1 MDQCI
6 AFVDLVLVLSGSN
19 SEVNVLWIRSKQRFE
34 VKKMENV
41 SVSTTSIIHL
51 PDDCLSFIYQRLDNL
66 EDHDS
71 FGLTCHRFLNI
82 QNTNRRS
89 LQFQCSLSLLIHSSL
104 SQTNPAVNSDHLHRL
119 LARFQW
125 LEHLS
130 LSGCT
135 LLNDSSLASL
145 RYPGARL
152 RSLHLDCCYGVSDD
166 GISTV
171 ASFCPNL
178 RVVSLYRCG
187 ISDVGL
193 ETLARAASSRLRC
206 VNLSYCPLVS
216 DSGVRALS
224 QACLRIESVKISNCK
239 SITGVGFSGSSP
251 SLGYVDAES
260 CCQLEAKG
268 IAGIVSGGGIEFLN
282 VSGAVCNIRRDGL
295 VPIGSGVASK
305 LRVLNLRMCR
315 TVGDESIRAIAK
327 GCPLLQEWNL
337 ALCHEVRVLGWE
349 GVGKWC
355 RKLERLHVNRCR
367 NLCDQGLLG
376 IRSGCKSLRMLYM
389 NGNAR
394 LTPTAVEM
402 FKLHRGDV
410 TLRSEE
416 VMVIGPDW
424 RLYTRG

>member
-1 MDQCI
+1 
-6 AFVDLVLVLSGSN
+6 
-19 SEVNVLWIRSKQRFE
+19 
-34 VKKMENV
+34 MENV
-41 SVSTTSIIHL
+41 SEPDDVETSIIHL
-51 PDDCLSFIYQRLDNL
+51 PDDCLSFIFQRLDNL
-66 EDHDS
+66 DDHES

-89 LQFQCSLSLLIHSSL
+89 LQFQCSLSVLNPSTL
-104 SQTNPAVNSDHLHRL
+104 SQSIPAVNSDHLHRL
-119 LARFQW
+119 LTRFQW

-135 LLNDSSLASL
+135 VLNDSSLASL

-152 RSLHLDCCYGVSDD
+152 LSLHLDCCYGVSDN

-178 RVVSLYRCG
+178 RVVSLYRCN
-187 ISDVGL
+187 ISDIGL
-193 ETLARAASSRLRC
+193 ETLARGSLPLRC

-216 DSGVRALS
+216 DHGVRALS
-224 QACLRIESVKISNCK
+224 QACLQIESVKISNCK

-251 SLGYVDAES
+251 TLGYVDAEY
-260 CCQLEAKG
+260 CCQLDPKG
-268 IAGIVSGGGIEFLN
+268 VAGIVSGGGIEYLN
-282 VSGAVCNIRRDGL
+282 ISGAVCHIRKDGL
-295 VPIGSGVASK
+295 VPIGSGIASK

-315 TVGDESIRAIAK
+315 TVGDESIKAIAK

-337 ALCHEVRVLGWE
+337 ALCREVRVSGWE
-349 GVGKWC
+349 AVGKWC
-355 RKLERLHVNRCR
+355 RNLEKLHVNRCR
-367 NLCDQGLLG
+367 NLCDQGLLA
-376 IRSGCKSLRMLYM
+376 IRSGCKNLRILYM

-410 TLRSEE
+410 TVRREE

>member
-1 MDQCI
+1 M
-6 AFVDLVLVLSGSN
+6 S
-19 SEVNVLWIRSKQRFE
+19 
-34 VKKMENV
+34 
-41 SVSTTSIIHL
+41 TSIINL

-82 QNTNRRS
+82 QNINRRS
-89 LQFQCSLSLLIHSSL
+89 LQLL
-104 SQTNPAVNSDHLHRL
+104 T
-119 LARFQW
+119 RFQW

-135 LLNDSSLASL
+135 VLNDSSLASL

-152 RSLHLDCCYGVSDD
+152 HSLHLDCCYGVSDD

-178 RVVSLYRCG
+178 RVVSLYRCS
-187 ISDVGL
+187 ISDIGL
-193 ETLARAASSRLRC
+193 ETLARACLCLRC
-206 VNLSYCPLVS
+206 VNLSCCPLVS
-216 DSGVRALS
+216 DFGVRALT

-260 CCQLEAKG
+260 CQLDPKG
-268 IAGIVSGGGIEFLN
+268 IAGIVSGGGVEFLN
-282 VSGAVCNIRRDGL
+282 ISGAVSYIGKDGL

-315 TVGDESIRAIAK
+315 TVGDESIKAIAR

-337 ALCHEVRVLGWE
+337 ALCHEVRVEGWE
-349 GVGKWC
+349 AVGKWC
-355 RKLERLHVNRCR
+355 CSLKRLHVNRCR

-376 IRSGCKSLRMLYM
+376 IRRGCKSLQMLYM

-394 LTPTAVEM
+394 LTATAIEM

-424 RLYTRG
+424 GLYTRG

>member
-1 MDQCI
+1 
-6 AFVDLVLVLSGSN
+6 
-19 SEVNVLWIRSKQRFE
+19 
-34 VKKMENV
+34 MENV
-41 SVSTTSIIHL
+41 SESDDVKTSITHL

-66 EDHDS
+66 DDHDS

-89 LQFQCSLSLLIHSSL
+89 LQFQCSLSLLNNPPSPF
-104 SQTNPAVNSDHLHRL
+104 SQTNPHVNSDHLHSL
-119 LARFQW
+119 LTRFQW

-135 LLNDSSLASL
+135 LLNDSSLTSL
-145 RYPGARL
+145 RFPGARL
-152 RSLHLDCCYGVSDD
+152 LSLHLDCCYGVSDD

-178 RVVSLYRCG
+178 REVSLYRCS
-187 ISDVGL
+187 ISDIGL
-193 ETLARAASSRLRC
+193 ETLARAASLRLRC
-206 VNLSYCPLVS
+206 VNLSHCPLVS
-216 DSGVRALS
+216 DHGVRALT
-224 QACLRIESVKISNCK
+224 QACLQIESVKISNCK

-251 SLGYVDAES
+251 TLGYVDAER
-260 CCQLEAKG
+260 CQVEPKG

-282 VSGAVCNIRRDGL
+282 VSGAVCYIGKDDL
-295 VPIGSGVASK
+295 VPIGSGIASK
-305 LRVLNLRMCR
+305 LRVLNMRMCR
-315 TVGDESIRAIAK
+315 TVGDESVIAIAK

-337 ALCHEVRVLGWE
+337 ALCHEVKVAGWE
-349 GVGKWC
+349 AVGKWC
-355 RKLERLHVNRCR
+355 RKLEKLHVNRCR

-376 IRSGCKSLRMLYM
+376 IRSGCKSLRILYM
-389 NGNAR
+389 FGNAR

-402 FKLHRGDV
+402 FRLHRGDV
-410 TLRSEE
+410 ALRREE

>member
-1 MDQCI
+1 
-6 AFVDLVLVLSGSN
+6 
-19 SEVNVLWIRSKQRFE
+19 
-34 VKKMENV
+34 MENV
-41 SVSTTSIIHL
+41 SESDDVRTSIIHL
-51 PDDCLSFIYQRLDNL
+51 PDDCLSFIFQRLDNL

-82 QNTNRRS
+82 QNINRRS
-89 LQFQCSLSLLIHSSL
+89 LQFQCSLSLLNSPTL
-104 SQTNPAVNSDHLHRL
+104 SQTTLAVNSDHLHRL
-119 LARFQW
+119 LTRFQW

-135 LLNDSSLASL
+135 VLNDSSLASL
-145 RYPGARL
+145 RYPGAKL
-152 RSLHLDCCYGVSDD
+152 HSLHLDCCYGVSDD

-187 ISDVGL
+187 ISDIGL
-193 ETLARAASSRLRC
+193 ETLARAASLALRC

-216 DSGVRALS
+216 DFGVKALT
-224 QACLRIESVKISNCK
+224 QACVQLESVKISNCK
-239 SITGVGFSGSSP
+239 SITGVGFINSSP
-251 SLGYVDAES
+251 TLGYVDAES
-260 CCQLEAKG
+260 CQLEPKG
-268 IAGIVSGGGIEFLN
+268 VAGIISGGGVEFLN
-282 VSGAVCNIRRDGL
+282 ISGPVSYIGKDGL

-305 LRVLNLRMCR
+305 LRVLNIRMCR
-315 TVGDESIRAIAK
+315 TVGDESIKAIAK

-337 ALCHEVRVLGWE
+337 ALCHEVRVEGWE
-349 GVGKWC
+349 AVGKWC
-355 RKLERLHVNRCR
+355 CSLKRLHVNRCR

-376 IRSGCKSLRMLYM
+376 IRRGCKNLRILHM

-394 LTPTAVEM
+394 LTTTAIEM

-424 RLYTRG
+424 GLYTRG